1 MFSGCKLSFA
11 TKPLLKSVLSI
22 GNEIMARIVFHYLR
36 IKDVFQY
43 FTRDACE
50 GDRSIVT
57 CILLVAFF

>member
-1 MFSGCKLSFA
+1 
-11 TKPLLKSVLSI
+11 
-22 GNEIMARIVFHYLR
+22 MARIVFHYLR

-57 CILLVAFF
+57 CILLVAFFEDSYDICTEPVSRKMSFF